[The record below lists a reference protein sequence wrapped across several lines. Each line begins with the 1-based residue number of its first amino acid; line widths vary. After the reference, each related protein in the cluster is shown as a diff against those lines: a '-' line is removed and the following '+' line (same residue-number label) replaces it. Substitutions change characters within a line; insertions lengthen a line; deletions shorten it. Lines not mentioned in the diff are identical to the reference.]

1 MRRFWTL
8 LGCLA
13 GGLAFGAAGA
23 ARGADAPDT
32 FLIRGA
38 TVLTVSGDPIPNGSV
53 LVRGGKIAAVG
64 AAVEAPSGTPV
75 VDGKGM
81 YLSPGIIDC
90 HSHNAVQGG
99 VNETSLSV
107 TSMVGTDDALDPEDV
122 DLYRDLAGG
131 VTTGNI
137 LHGSAN
143 AIGGRNQVIKY
154 RWGMDAEGLKFQ
166 GAPPGIKFALGENPK
181 RAGNPPMGQG
191 RYPATRLGVEDVIR
205 DAFNRAK
212 AYTRDWQVY
221 QDKKARGLAVLPP
234 RRNLELESL
243 AEVLQ
248 GKRLVHCHCYR
259 TDEIL
264 MMIRIADEFGFKVAT
279 FQHVLEGYKVAK
291 EIAAH
296 GAGGSTFSDWWAY
309 KIEAYDAIPY
319 NAAIMTRAGV
329 LTSINSDS
337 AEEARHL
344 NQEAAKCMKYGGLTE
359 NEALRLV
366 TLNPAKQLR
375 IDKWVGSIEVGK
387 DADLALFDAHPLSP
401 RAMPRKVWIDG
412 RLYFDRERDRER
424 LKEVEAE
431 KERLRKQ
438 ETGARPSAVTPPPV
452 PTPAVEIPTLSPVPF
467 ADPFPPAQR
476 GLIAIRNA
484 RVYPVSGSP
493 LERATV
499 VVEDGRIKAVG
510 KDAPIP
516 TGARIIEGEGLRV
529 YPGMIDTNTE
539 LGLSE
544 IGSIRETAD
553 TNENRPYTPQV
564 RAYDGIHP
572 ESEHLPVT
580 RVAGV
585 TTALSLP
592 SGGTL
597 SGQPVLINLDGSNI
611 TELCV
616 LRSAGISANLPT
628 PGRTADARK
637 EFETRTRELT
647 DLLDDARH
655 YWQAREAVRKDSK
668 LPPVRHDERLESLVP
683 LVRRQVPLF
692 AFATTRAAM
701 RAAVEFA
708 SRQKLR
714 LVLVGAEEA
723 GKLIEYLKGKG
734 VAVLYG
740 PVQNLPAAE
749 DDAYDL
755 PYSTPA
761 LLAKAG
767 IPFAITT
774 SSTAFSRTLP
784 FETGTAVGNG
794 LSEADALRAITLWPA
809 QILGVADRLGSIEPG
824 KIANLVITDGDLLEI
839 RSNVRHVIING
850 RDVPLE
856 SRHTRLW
863 QQYRDRK

>member
-1 MRRFWTL
+1 
-8 LGCLA
+8 
-13 GGLAFGAAGA
+13 
-23 ARGADAPDT
+23 
-32 FLIRGA
+32 
-38 TVLTVSGDPIPNGSV
+38 
-53 LVRGGKIAAVG
+53 
-64 AAVEAPSGTPV
+64 
-75 VDGKGM
+75 
-81 YLSPGIIDC
+81 
-90 HSHNAVQGG
+90 
-99 VNETSLSV
+99 
-107 TSMVGTDDALDPEDV
+107 
-122 DLYRDLAGG
+122 
-131 VTTGNI
+131 
-137 LHGSAN
+137 
-143 AIGGRNQVIKY
+143 
-154 RWGMDAEGLKFQ
+154 
-166 GAPPGIKFALGENPK
+166 
-181 RAGNPPMGQG
+181 
-191 RYPATRLGVEDVIR
+191 
-205 DAFNRAK
+205 
-212 AYTRDWQVY
+212 
-221 QDKKARGLAVLPP
+221 
-234 RRNLELESL
+234 
-243 AEVLQ
+243 
-248 GKRLVHCHCYR
+248 
-259 TDEIL
+259 
-264 MMIRIADEFGFKVAT
+264 
-279 FQHVLEGYKVAK
+279 
-291 EIAAH
+291 
-296 GAGGSTFSDWWAY
+296 
-309 KIEAYDAIPY
+309 
-319 NAAIMTRAGV
+319 
-329 LTSINSDS
+329 
-337 AEEARHL
+337 
-344 NQEAAKCMKYGGLTE
+344 
-359 NEALRLV
+359 
-366 TLNPAKQLR
+366 
-375 IDKWVGSIEVGK
+375 
-387 DADLALFDAHPLSP
+387 
-401 RAMPRKVWIDG
+401 
-412 RLYFDRERDRER
+412 
-424 LKEVEAE
+424 
-431 KERLRKQ
+431 
-438 ETGARPSAVTPPPV
+438 
-452 PTPAVEIPTLSPVPF
+452 
-467 ADPFPPAQR
+467 
-476 GLIAIRNA
+476 
-484 RVYPVSGSP
+484 
-493 LERATV
+493 

-510 KDAPIP
+510 KDVPIP
-516 TGARIIEGEGLRV
+516 ESARIIEGEGLRV

-539 LGLSE
+539 MGLSE

-655 YWQAREAVRKDSK
+655 YWKAREAVGKNAK
-668 LPPVRHDERLESLVP
+668 LPPVKHDERLESLIP

-692 AFATTRAAM
+692 AFATTRVAM

-723 GKLIEYLKGKG
+723 GKLIDYLKGKD

-749 DDAYDL
+749 DDPYDL

-774 SSTAFSRTLP
+774 STTAFSRTLP

-794 LSEADALRAITLWPA
+794 LSEADALKAITLGPA

-839 RSNVRHVIING
+839 RTNVRHVIING